1 MTRIS
6 APQALIFSV
15 STLIVSL
22 LVNIL
27 LYQNLN
33 DKNAEL
39 AEQAQTITDLNDK
52 LQQQRKLK
60 SNKFARIY
68 EMTGQKTELASII
81 QQLQNEL
88 KTLSQQQQ
96 SSAETARQAQQQLTA
111 ARTRIETLDQELRA
125 TKQSLEQARVTINNQ
140 QRALRQ
146 TSPTQASVSTELS
159 AELASQLSSYDQDI
173 SITTAADGTT
183 LVNIPLTL
191 LFANTNLD
199 LADDAETV
207 LTALSEVLK
216 QHPDRRVQVIGH
228 ADARPIVSD
237 LAQTYPTNWE
247 LSSARASRVV
257 TFLIDQGVSD
267 HRLLAS
273 GRAANQPVRDGANEQ
288 DWSVNRRIELQI
300 Q

>member
-6 APQALIFSV
+6 APQALIFSI

-27 LYQNLN
+27 LYQSHN

-39 AEQAQTITDLNDK
+39 AEQAQTITELNDQ
-52 LQQQRKLK
+52 LTQQRQLK
-60 SNKFARIY
+60 STQFARLD
-68 EMTGQKTELASII
+68 EMTGQQTELASII
-81 QQLQNEL
+81 QQLQGEL

-96 SSAETARQAQQQLTA
+96 SSAETARQAQQQLATA
-111 ARTRIETLDQELRA
+111 RSRIQTLDQELKTA
-125 TKQSLEQARVTINNQ
+125 QQSLEQARVTIHNQ

-146 TSPTQASVSTELS
+146 TSATQASVSTELS
-159 AELASQLSSYDQDI
+159 TELAAQLSSYDRDI

-183 LVNIPLTL
+183 LINIPLTL

-199 LADDAETV
+199 LANDAETV
-207 LTALSEVLK
+207 LTSLSEVLK

-273 GRAANQPVRDGANEQ
+273 GRAANQPVRDGANEE
-288 DWSVNRRIELQI
+288 DWSVNRRIEVQI